1 MRNRGVTAAII
12 DDVAAVE
19 RGILDG
25 ETPGPVAEAVAGL
38 FPREIEITVNI
49 RKGDRMESVT
59 GRSVVMD
66 RAERVKADQ
75 IEAAQRGGFHC
86 GS

>member
-38 FPREIEITVNI
+38 FPLVI
-49 RKGDRMESVT
+49 VT
-59 GRSVVMD
+59 GKHS
-66 RAERVKADQ
+66 
-75 IEAAQRGGFHC
+75 
-86 GS
+86 